1 MDRKSGVLN
10 ILNLHLQK
18 EKPDEFIVEL
28 KTELNKFLSFNS
40 GKSINVSKITS
51 DKSKL
56 PESQVQY
63 LISIL
68 TDTNSNEFM
77 N

>member
-1 MDRKSGVLN
+1 MDRKSVVLN
-10 ILNLHLQK
+10 ILNLHLQT
-18 EKPDEFIVEL
+18 EKPDEFVVVL
-28 KTELNKFLSFNS
+28 KTELNRSLLFHN